1 MEKRSASQVI
11 GDLKNI
17 PYGVFF
23 SRESVIEILENIEC
37 PEPQKPQGKVDYD
50 QISKDVTEY
59 VIDSIQ
65 NMDAEDI
72 ADNPCFR
79 LSGNEIILDSF
90 DINTRDL
97 RNTLKQVL
105 FEYFEELKEKEE
117 NN

>member
-50 QISKDVTEY
+50 EILKDVTEL
-59 VIDSIQ
+59 VIVGLEGMRFDDLVS
-65 NMDAEDI
+65 
-72 ADNPCFR
+72 NPSFS
-79 LSGNEIILDSF
+79 LYGNEIQLESC
-90 DINTRDL
+90 DIDKKEV

-105 FEYFEELKEKEE
+105 LEYFEELKEKEE